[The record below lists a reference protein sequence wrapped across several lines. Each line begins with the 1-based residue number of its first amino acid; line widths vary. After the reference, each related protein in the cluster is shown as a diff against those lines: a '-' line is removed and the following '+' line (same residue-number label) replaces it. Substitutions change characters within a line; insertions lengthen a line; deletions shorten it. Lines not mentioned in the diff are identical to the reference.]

1 MSSLEKILFDLR
13 KNIIKDSEIG
23 KYLDKKFIT
32 INQTTTKVDTFPDT
46 NIIFWNFIQRIPGGL
61 ARKWSRWIPEDRR
74 DEGIQQNE
82 LEKNLSNGINKK
94 IQLLVNKYKIYKSQ
108 KNYRDYPTWG
118 LLRDIDYKLR
128 GKLIKN
134 LDLDE
139 NNKEENNITEMF
151 LNQNQNIKAKLNS
164 IQNLEN
170 EINEVL
176 RKLPISGEIEENNKQ
191 GISKNKI
198 IGNKLEQ
205 LSQMIQEE
213 KQLEIEK
220 IYKILNKRANNLK
233 KCSNL
238 LKSSNSSAE
247 TLEAEATK
255 ERMIPNQ
262 NKKTINVV
270 SRFFEEQSIKEKLP
284 EEVRQSTKTI
294 ETIQSIINKIKISN
308 KNLNFNKEQ
317 IKTMLDVPPE
327 WDEES
332 FNKFKEILKL
342 QENKVF
348 LLGRSQEGLEYFKQ
362 YRDLFYVSSAY
373 TSKNLDLSALNN
385 KKERHSC
392 RWTSKLNYFFLYMI
406 KYSKIDFSGMIII
419 PNENKFPKKR
429 EKTSISNFIKNTN
442 MIFLGFLMIPY
453 TPLKTNETYEKN
465 KKTKTRELF
474 ISVFIN
480 KENKKLFLYSLDLRI
495 ITLGQIFP
503 DYTVLYDE
511 IKSLFGY
518 LNKLKLNSI
527 NAYYN
532 ESIPKVIFLSTKSE
546 KYINDTYKDSEK
558 YGIFKILN
566 YEYTSN
572 KHIEFKLD
580 NKILLQSMD
589 YNKNLEYSSLEGGKN
604 NSTNGVLFNL
614 PISGE
619 KYLNKIIFV
628 SRIMLYQFNLYL
640 IKKYSK
646 KIIKKFNIDKESPV
660 LYDFLFKNY
669 SQTKLLRY
677 NTDDFLVK
685 NYFSREWK
693 YSLEILYDD
702 LTKFNKNISF
712 CEISVSPSAFE
723 ILNNFNVDVYYTDK
737 NFKYLASTEWHQ
749 LINNYKNKSPKN
761 INFIYNK
768 KKYLINKKYDIM
780 ILNLILDRKLL
791 SKAYKKKINYTEIT
805 SNNYYVKYSVKTV
818 IKYVK
823 EQLVYLDYVKIGGNC
838 YFKIHNLMTQE
849 IINIYYKICELFE
862 NVEPYFIKYEDIYR
876 ERYGG
881 CWLKCYNK
889 LKTHQKID
897 KDLLFQKVEQ
907 FNYNIYNKM
916 IQQFYEIERF
926 IKEKLD
932 NNNNNNNSKE
942 LDKQIFNIQL
952 DTAINFC
959 KEYNLKI
966 SPKWKKIIR
975 ER

>member
-1 MSSLEKILFDLR
+1 
-13 KNIIKDSEIG
+13 
-23 KYLDKKFIT
+23 
-32 INQTTTKVDTFPDT
+32 
-46 NIIFWNFIQRIPGGL
+46 
-61 ARKWSRWIPEDRR
+61 
-74 DEGIQQNE
+74 
-82 LEKNLSNGINKK
+82 
-94 IQLLVNKYKIYKSQ
+94 
-108 KNYRDYPTWG
+108 
-118 LLRDIDYKLR
+118 
-128 GKLIKN
+128 
-134 LDLDE
+134 
-139 NNKEENNITEMF
+139 
-151 LNQNQNIKAKLNS
+151 
-164 IQNLEN
+164 
-170 EINEVL
+170 
-176 RKLPISGEIEENNKQ
+176 
-191 GISKNKI
+191 
-198 IGNKLEQ
+198 
-205 LSQMIQEE
+205 
-213 KQLEIEK
+213 
-220 IYKILNKRANNLK
+220 
-233 KCSNL
+233 
-238 LKSSNSSAE
+238 
-247 TLEAEATK
+247 
-255 ERMIPNQ
+255 MIPNQ
-262 NKKTINVV
+262 NQKTINV
-270 SRFFEEQSIKEKLP
+270 SKFFEEQSKKEKLP
-284 EEVRQSTKTI
+284 EEVRKSTKTI

-317 IKTMLDVPPE
+317 INTMLDFPPE

-348 LLGRSQEGLEYFKQ
+348 LLGRLQEGLEYFKK
-362 YRDLFYVSSAY
+362 YRNLFYVSSAY
-373 TSKNLDLSALNN
+373 TSKNLDLSVLNN

-429 EKTSISNFIKNTN
+429 EKTSISNFIENIN
-442 MIFLGFLMIPY
+442 MIFLGFLIIPY
-453 TPLKTNETYEKN
+453 TPLKTNKTLEKN
-465 KKTKTRELF
+465 KKAPTRELF

-527 NAYYN
+527 KAYYN

-572 KHIEFKLD
+572 KHIEFKLN

-604 NSTNGVLFNL
+604 NSTY
-614 PISGE
+614 E

-628 SRIMLYQFNLYL
+628 SRIMLHQFNLYL

-646 KIIKKFNIDKESPV
+646 KIIKKFNMNKESPA

-677 NTDDFLVK
+677 NTVDFLVK
-685 NYFSREWK
+685 NYFSMGWK
-693 YSLEILYDD
+693 YSLEILYND
-702 LTKFNKNISF
+702 LTKFNKKMSF
-712 CEISVSPSAFE
+712 CEISVFPSSFE

-768 KKYLINKKYDIM
+768 KKYLINKKYDII
-780 ILNLILDRKLL
+780 ILNLILDRKPL

-823 EQLVYLDYVKIGGNC
+823 EQLVYLDYIKIGGNC

-889 LKTHQKID
+889 LKTPQKID
-897 KDLLFQKVEQ
+897 KEALFRNVEQ

-916 IQQFYEIERF
+916 IQQFYDIERF

-932 NNNNNNNSKE
+932 NNNSEE
-942 LDKQIFNIQL
+942 LEKKIFNMQL

-966 SPKWKKIIR
+966 SSKWKKIIR
-975 ER
+975 ERQKSGACA

>member
-1 MSSLEKILFDLR
+1 MSSLEQKLFNLR
-13 KNIIKDSEIG
+13 KDLIKNSEIG

-82 LEKNLSNGINKK
+82 LEENLYNGINKK

-134 LDLDE
+134 LDLNE
-139 NNKEENNITEMF
+139 NNILEENNITEMF
-151 LNQNQNIKAKLNS
+151 LNQNENIKAKLNA
-164 IQNLEN
+164 IQSLEN
-170 EINEVL
+170 EITE
-176 RKLPISGEIEENNKQ
+176 NKQ
-191 GISKNKI
+191 QGLNTSKYQ
-198 IGNKLEQ
+198 EQ
-205 LSQMIQEE
+205 LSKIAEEE

-233 KCSNL
+233 KCSNV
-238 LKSSNSSAE
+238 LKPLNSSN
-247 TLEAEATK
+247 K
-255 ERMIPNQ
+255 NQ
-262 NKKTINVV
+262 KTMNV

-284 EEVRQSTKTI
+284 EEVRQSKKTI

-308 KNLNFNKEQ
+308 KNLNFNQEQ

-373 TSKNLDLSALNN
+373 TSKNLDLSSLNN

-604 NSTNGVLFNL
+604 NSAYDN
-614 PISGE
+614 
-619 KYLNKIIFV
+619 YLNKIIFV
-628 SRIMLYQFNLYL
+628 SRIMLHQFNLYL

-823 EQLVYLDYVKIGGNC
+823 EQLVYLDYIKIGGNC

-862 NVEPYFIKYEDIYR
+862 NVELYFIKYEDIYR

-889 LKTHQKID
+889 LKTPQKID
-897 KDLLFQKVEQ
+897 EDLLFRKVEQ

-932 NNNNNNNSKE
+932 NNNSKE
-942 LDKQIFNIQL
+942 LDKQIFNMQL

-966 SPKWKKIIR
+966 SSKWKKIIR
-975 ER
+975 ERQK